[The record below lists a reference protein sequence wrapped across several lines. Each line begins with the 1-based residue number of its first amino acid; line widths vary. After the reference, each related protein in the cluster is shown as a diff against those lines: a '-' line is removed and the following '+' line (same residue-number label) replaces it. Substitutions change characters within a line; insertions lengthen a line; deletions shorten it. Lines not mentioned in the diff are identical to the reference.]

1 MLTGAVR
8 AARAVERA
16 GCGVVTGTEIAAV
29 ACFGAAV
36 RGDVGISVIPRRES
50 LQMHPRFAFQYRLCF
65 SLPQL

>member
-16 GCGVVTGTEIAAV
+16 GRGVVTGMVIAAV

-36 RGDVGISVIPRRES
+36 RGDVCISVIPRRES
-50 LQMHPRFAFQYRLCF
+50 LQMHLLSFQGRLCS
-65 SLPQL
+65 SLPKL